1 MIKGLIYLEDIT
13 TVNIY
18 TPNIRTP
25 KYSELLLT
33 DLKVEIDSSAIIVG
47 DFNTPSFNNG

>member
-13 TVNIY
+13 IVNIY
-18 TPNIRTP
+18 IPNTRTP

-33 DLKVEIDSSAIIVG
+33 DLRVEIDTSAIIVR